1 MKKLFDRNAIA
12 ANLATF
18 QQGAADWA
26 QARGLPAR
34 PIASTPSKSDAA
46 GGWERM
52 RGLPFV
58 VISHSHKV
66 WMPTLAI
73 TCRQLKHCYAQP
85 ERGSRIGR
93 RARFASIMHSMQPP
107 CMRPTNPPCSN
118 ARQPHAPS
126 PHSSLPLLQAPGA
139 SSSGGAGLTESE
151 AHELRKQ
158 LVELKVKNNILK
170 QDLEV
175 RIALVQMSNELGS
188 NDLGNSCGTPLRP
201 LTLKWGGDY
210 TTWVQMTW

>member
-1 MKKLFDRNAIA
+1 MHVAPPFS
-12 ANLATF
+12 
-18 QQGAADWA
+18 
-26 QARGLPAR
+26 PAR
-34 PIASTPSKSDAA
+34 
-46 GGWERM
+46 R
-52 RGLPFV
+52 
-58 VISHSHKV
+58 
-66 WMPTLAI
+66 
-73 TCRQLKHCYAQP
+73 
-85 ERGSRIGR
+85 
-93 RARFASIMHSMQPP
+93 
-107 CMRPTNPPCSN
+107 
-118 ARQPHAPS
+118 PHACSHMRRHLTATCLFP
-126 PHSSLPLLQAPGA
+126 QVPGA